1 MPDHAAA
8 ALGEIIRQ
16 QRELAE
22 MSMRQFAEAVG
33 ISNPYLSQI
42 ERGLRAP
49 SEQVL
54 EGIARALETS
64 AELLYERA
72 GLAPPGEEQPEEGAV
87 LAAIAADPRLSARQ
101 RSALR
106 EVYEAFVAT
115 SPQSRVRRR
124 ASGGGSAPSRRRAG
138 ADAAAAGSR
147 RRARRGA
154 SAPSPTGRADGA
166 RSSSAAAAPRSS
178 SAEGRAAT

>member
-1 MPDHAAA
+1 MSNRSAT

-22 MSMRQFAEAVG
+22 FSLRQFAELAG

-54 EGIARALETS
+54 DAIAKTLKVS
-64 AELLYERA
+64 ADALYEQA
-72 GLAPPGEEQPEEGAV
+72 GVSPPGEQPGDNAV
-87 LAAIAADPRLSARQ
+87 LDAIAADQLLTARQ

-106 EVYEAFVAT
+106 EIYEAFVAT
-115 SPQSRVRRR
+115 SPHVR
-124 ASGGGSAPSRRRAG
+124 AK
-138 ADAAAAGSR
+138 
-147 RRARRGA
+147 RRG
-154 SAPSPTGRADGA
+154 
-166 RSSSAAAAPRSS
+166 
-178 SAEGRAAT
+178 